1 MLWTMDMFLVKAKK
15 DQATFW
21 DFKQKKSRGVWS
33 TCTNTAKMTILQ
45 F

>member
-21 DFKQKKSRGVWS
+21 DFKQKNQEGFGRH
-33 TCTNTAKMTILQ
+33 APILQ
-45 F
+45 K